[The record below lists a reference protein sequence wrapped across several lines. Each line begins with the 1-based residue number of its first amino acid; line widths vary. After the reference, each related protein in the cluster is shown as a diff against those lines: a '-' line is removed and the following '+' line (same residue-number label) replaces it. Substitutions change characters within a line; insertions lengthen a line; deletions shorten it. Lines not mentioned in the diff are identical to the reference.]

1 MINAWMEEGEREK
14 KKKMYHPG
22 IDKKMCEP
30 DISLYG

>member
-1 MINAWMEEGEREK
+1 MINAWMEEGERE